1 MKPFLAFTLFVAA
14 FGLAAISSLRAAK
27 PNIVW
32 IVIEDASPHIGC
44 YGETLIKTPNID
56 RMAREG
62 IRCQNA
68 FVTSP
73 VCSSSRSA
81 MISGMYQTTLGVHNH
96 RSQTSS
102 GKGGG
107 NAAYYDSYKVPK
119 SVKLIPELFRD
130 AGYFVTNRNKTDYN
144 FIPTSKLYHGN
155 DWKKAPADQL
165 IFAQFQLSGGKNRK
179 AKSHTDPDKV
189 VLPPYY
195 PDDPVLREDWAK
207 YLDSWVNTD
216 EAVGQI
222 LKALEKA
229 GRLDSSAVFLWTDHG
244 VSHLRGKQF
253 LYEEGIRV
261 PMIIRLPK
269 KQLAGTARD
278 DLIEHIDVAACSLKL
293 AGIKIPEHIQGHD
306 FLSSDYKPRR
316 FVFAAR
322 DRCDETVDILRCVRD
337 SRYKY
342 IRNFMS
348 HLPHTQPSQYK
359 DGKKIIQ
366 VIRGLYSEGKL
377 NDQQSLPFA
386 HRRPSEELYDLQRDP
401 HEMVNLAI
409 DSKHHE
415 RLVAMRKVLQQRMMA
430 TRDMG
435 LIPEPILEDVGREA
449 GNKYLAF
456 LKKDRGKQ
464 TRRLIDVIT
473 AGEANESEKL
483 MGFAKSPDPSTRY
496 WAAVWLGVN
505 KTAESK
511 STLLELTN
519 DSVPTV
525 RVAAARALCEFGDLS
540 HLNLLVEHI
549 QDPNLLVGMFA
560 LRAIEELGNAGKK
573 HRDAI
578 DNAQKSKYEFSRRI
592 AKRLTGKWR

>member
-1 MKPFLAFTLFVAA
+1 MKFIRFILAIF
-14 FGLAAISSLRAAK
+14 SLPCSWLIGADRTNM
-27 PNIVW
+27 NIVW
-32 IVIEDASPHIGC
+32 IVIEDASPHVGC

-56 RMAREG
+56 KMAREG
-62 IRCQNA
+62 IRCSNA

-107 NAAYYDSYKVPK
+107 NAAYYESYKVPK
-119 SVKLIPELFRD
+119 SIKLIPELFRD
-130 AGYFVTNRNKTDYN
+130 AGYFVTNKSKTDYN

-155 DWKKAPADQL
+155 DWKKAPANQP

-179 AKSHTDPDKV
+179 AKSHADPDKV

-195 PDDPVLREDWAK
+195 PDDPVLRQDWAK
-207 YLDSWVNTD
+207 YLDSWVKTD
-216 EAVGQI
+216 EAVDQI
-222 LKALEKA
+222 LADLDKA

-269 KQLAGTARD
+269 KQLAGTVRD

-306 FLSSDYKPRR
+306 FLSSDYKPRK

-359 DGKKIIQ
+359 DGKKIVQ
-366 VIRGLYSEGKL
+366 VIRSLYSEGKL
-377 NDQQSLPFA
+377 NEQQSLPFA
-386 HRRPSEELYDLQRDP
+386 HRRPLEELYDLQSDP
-401 HEMVNLAI
+401 HEMVNLAM
-409 DSKHHE
+409 DSKYRE
-415 RLVAMRKVLQQRMMA
+415 RLVSMRKVLHQRMIE

-435 LIPEPILEDVGREA
+435 LIPEPILEDIGKKA
-449 GNKYLAF
+449 GNKYSAF
-456 LKKDRGKQ
+456 VRNDHRKQ
-464 TRRLIDVIT
+464 TQDLIDVIT
-473 AGEANESEKL
+473 AGEANESDKL
-483 MGFAKSPDPSTRY
+483 MGFAKSQDSSTRY

-525 RVAAARALCEFGDLS
+525 RVAAARALCEFGDLN

-549 QDPNLLVGMFA
+549 QDANLLVGMFA
-560 LRAIEELGNAGKK
+560 LRAIEELGDVGKK

-578 DNAQKSKYEFSRRI
+578 DMAQKSKYEFSRRI